1 MQMLKTA
8 RGQSTLEFAVLLGV
22 IVLCFVALSNYI
34 RFAASGRLKSSADSI
49 SQTLFNPEGGSSTL
63 EIDRTSRDISN
74 ADGSS
79 SSAVEVGEED
89 TTTRTDTL

>member
-1 MQMLKTA
+1 MQVLKTA

-49 SQTLFNPEGGSSTL
+49 STTLFNPEGGTSNL
-63 EIDRTSRDISN
+63 EVDRTSRDTSELN
-74 ADGSS
+74 GASKSVNEGD
-79 SSAVEVGEED
+79 D
-89 TTTRTDTL
+89 LTTRTDTL